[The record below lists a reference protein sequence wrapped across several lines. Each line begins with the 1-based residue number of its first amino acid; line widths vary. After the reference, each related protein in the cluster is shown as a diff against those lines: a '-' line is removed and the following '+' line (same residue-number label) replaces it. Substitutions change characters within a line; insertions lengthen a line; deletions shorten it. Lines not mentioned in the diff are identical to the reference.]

1 MIPTGVKEGWV
12 QAAGS
17 GVGAAIQQAATST
30 GVDFGYLLGQAR
42 IESGFNPNARARTS
56 SATGLYQFIEQ
67 TWLSTVKQHGAKHGL
82 GWAANAIHQ
91 GANGRFSV
99 ADPGMRRAI
108 LDMRRDPEAAASMAA
123 EFASDNQDHLEGK
136 LGRPVE
142 SVDLYLAHFLGAGGA
157 ARFLSAHQANPNARA
172 DTLLPASA
180 RANRGVFYSKDGSPR
195 SFAEIR
201 DRFAAKLG
209 GSSPLPART
218 PTDGF
223 TQVRLAALETPTEV
237 TRPSPHYA
245 RLAYLMLA
253 ELGA

>member
-1 MIPTGVKEGWV
+1 MAP
-12 QAAGS
+12 
-17 GVGAAIQQAATST
+17 ST
-30 GVDFGYLLGQAR
+30 AWLGR
-42 IESGFNPNARARTS
+42 E
-56 SATGLYQFIEQ
+56 
-67 TWLSTVKQHGAKHGL
+67 
-82 GWAANAIHQ
+82 
-91 GANGRFSV
+91 
-99 ADPGMRRAI
+99 
-108 LDMRRDPEAAASMAA
+108 RDPARCQRALQRCRPRHAPRDSGHAPR
-123 EFASDNQDHLEGK
+123 SGGGRLHGSRVCVGQSGPSRGK

-157 ARFLSAHQANPNARA
+157 AKFLSAHQANPNARA

-223 TQVRLAALETPTEV
+223 TQVRLAALEAPTEV